1 MLRALPTESKQSH
14 VASKDVFHAMRHYT
28 ESLLSAMKAKHN
40 MINRVMDLLEKALCG
55 VHKGKGSTLLKSFH
69 LCNTKLITTLVMY
82 KINGQHHL
90 QAYLT
95 THLHYSAQFEDHI
108 SSEHWN
114 LKPLQRLD

>member
-1 MLRALPTESKQSH
+1 
-14 VASKDVFHAMRHYT
+14 
-28 ESLLSAMKAKHN
+28 
-40 MINRVMDLLEKALCG
+40 MDLLEKALCD

-82 KINGQHHL
+82 KINGQQQHL

-108 SSEHWN
+108 
-114 LKPLQRLD
+114 